1 MAKKKSKYSIDT
13 SDNILTKK
21 EIDLIQWYQ
30 VWAFVGPVIGII
42 IGIVI
47 MILA

>member
-13 SDNILTKK
+13 SDNIFTKK
-21 EIDLIQWYQ
+21 EINLIQWYQ
-30 VWAFVGPVIGII
+30 AWAFVGPAVGIVIGIM
-42 IGIVI
+42 I